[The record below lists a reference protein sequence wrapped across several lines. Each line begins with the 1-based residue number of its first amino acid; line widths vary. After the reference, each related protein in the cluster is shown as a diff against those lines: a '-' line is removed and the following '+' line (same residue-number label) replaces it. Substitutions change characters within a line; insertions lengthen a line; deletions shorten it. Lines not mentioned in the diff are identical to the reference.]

1 MAREL
6 MPGLIAHC
14 QHEGAALSIEFKGIT
29 GYCHYCHDIF
39 NLIKKSIEINNK
51 LKKWWQSW
59 QSLAQSKSRL
69 MGFAI
74 IKFYAVK
81 RPPKYGA
88 ERCINQNNT

>member
-1 MAREL
+1 MARR
-6 MPGLIAHC
+6 LIPRLPAHC
-14 QHEGAALSIEFKGIT
+14 QHEVAALPHISIELA

-69 MGFAI
+69 MGFTL
-74 IKFYAVK
+74 IKFYAVE
-81 RPPKYGA
+81 RPP
-88 ERCINQNNT
+88 N

>member
-1 MAREL
+1 MARRL
-6 MPGLIAHC
+6 MPRLPARC
-14 QHEGAALSIEFKGIT
+14 QHKVVELSLVSIELAGH
-29 GYCHYCHDIF
+29 CHYCHDIF

-69 MGFAI
+69 MGFTL
-74 IKFYAVK
+74 IKFNAVK